1 MDNPLPSH
9 SGQLPWLPRAR
20 LIFRSLIFRIAA
32 NTVREVDGETFGC
45 PFRTRCTVAT
55 PTLAASAISLTV
67 PRRSIPIAGSYAIF
81 LPLWVRTAAAARPPG
96 QVLRFFWR

>member
-67 PRRSIPIAGSYAIF
+67 PRRSIPIAGSYAMF
-81 LPLWVRTAAAARPPG
+81 AAPLG
-96 QVLRFFWR
+96 